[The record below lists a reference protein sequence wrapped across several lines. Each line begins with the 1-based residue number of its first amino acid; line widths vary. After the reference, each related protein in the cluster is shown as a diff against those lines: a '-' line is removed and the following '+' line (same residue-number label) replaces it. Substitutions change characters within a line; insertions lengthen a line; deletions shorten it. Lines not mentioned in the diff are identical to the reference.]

1 MTHIPHR
8 CARLLALL
16 IVPVAT
22 IACHDAYDAL
32 FLDPDRSTTARIEY
46 LFTQGLLN
54 ADFPIAYGEWYWQ
67 VYHNVAA
74 WAQVSGTVND
84 QDMMQPIGEQWQ
96 NTWTDYYTKAAMD
109 MREIRVIY
117 DALPED
123 QKASY
128 EVYVHLGK
136 IVNAFTTARTTD
148 LWGDIPY
155 SEAFTARQTVGQNLF
170 PKFDTQ
176 ESVYDAIL
184 KDLKDASDALRT
196 LSVVHPALAKQDLLL
211 KGDVMGWR
219 RFANSLRL
227 RLAMRLSD
235 VAPAKAQAI
244 VLEILSDPAT
254 YPLVEGNSQ
263 NVAWYMDPSWIY
275 DHNSLGNRSRATS
288 ELPNNVLA
296 PKVMLDLMVAS
307 KDPRLPVVF
316 DTVFDSDTATPRYV
330 GLPSSPDDQPATV
343 DSAHFS
349 RLNAL
354 MFRRNDNFPGY
365 VMTAAEVKF
374 LKAEAHMRGWATGDA
389 KAAYD
394 SAINLSVEMY
404 YATYNRNSFA
414 VPKATP
420 PTPDTV
426 TAFINGPAVV
436 YDGTLQ
442 RIATQKWIHLG
453 IVQPYEAWAELRR
466 TDYPVLPPD
475 RLGGRPLERT
485 VRIVYPSTEITNNSQ
500 SYAAVRAKD
509 TPTTRVWWDVK

>member
-46 LFTQGLLN
+46 LFTQGLLDS
-54 ADFPIAYGEWYWQ
+54 DFPIHYGEWYWQ
-67 VYHNVAA
+67 VYENVAA

-84 QDMMQPIGEQWQ
+84 VHMMQPVSDQWQ

-109 MREIRVIY
+109 VREIRVIY
-117 DALPED
+117 DRLPAD

-128 EVYVHLGK
+128 EVYLHLGK

-184 KDLKDASDALRT
+184 QDLKDASDALRS
-196 LSVVHPALAKQDLLL
+196 LSVVHPALAAQDLLL

-227 RLAMRLSD
+227 RLAMRLSE
-235 VAPAKAQAI
+235 VASAKAQAI
-244 VLEILSDPAT
+244 VQEILADPTT
-254 YPLVEGNSQ
+254 YPLVETNAQ

-288 ELPNNVLA
+288 ERPDKAWA
-296 PKVMLDLMVAS
+296 PKVMLDMMVADT
-307 KDPRLPVVF
+307 DPRLPILFDPVL
-316 DTVFDSDTATPRYV
+316 DTVVRYA
-330 GLPSSPDDQPATV
+330 GLPSSPNDQQPPLDRTRY
-343 DSAHFS
+343 S
-349 RLNAL
+349 RLDSL
-354 MFRRNDNFPGY
+354 MFSHNDNFPGW
-365 VMTAAEVKF
+365 VMTAAEVQF
-374 LKAEAHMRGWATGDA
+374 LKSEAYMRGWATGDPQ
-389 KAAYD
+389 AAYE
-394 SAINLSVEMY
+394 SALDLSVAMY
-404 YATYNRNSFA
+404 YDTYNRNSA
-414 VPKATP
+414 VTPKIPLPSAAQMS
-420 PTPDTV
+420 
-426 TAFINGPAVV
+426 AFKARPSVA

-466 TDYPVLPPD
+466 TDFPVLPPD
-475 RLGGRPLERT
+475 SIGGRLLERT
-485 VRIVYPSTEITNNSQ
+485 LRVVYPSTEITNNSQ

>member
-1 MTHIPHR
+1 MTHIMPKR
-8 CARLLALL
+8 ARLLALL
-16 IVPVAT
+16 IVPAAT

-32 FLDPDRSTTARIEY
+32 FLDPDKSTTAKIEY
-46 LFTQGLLN
+46 LFTQGLVD

-67 VYHNVAA
+67 VYNNVAT

-84 QDMMQPIGEQWQ
+84 VNMMRPLGDQWQ

-109 MREIRVIY
+109 LREMRVIY
-117 DALPED
+117 DRLPAG
-123 QKASY
+123 QQASY
-128 EVYVHLGK
+128 EVYLHLAK

-155 SEAFTARQTVGQNLF
+155 SEAFTARQTSGQNLF

-184 KDLKDASDALRT
+184 KDLKDASDALRS
-196 LSVVHPALAKQDLLL
+196 LSVIHPALATQDLLL
-211 KGDVMGWR
+211 KGDIVGWR

-227 RLAMRLSD
+227 RLAMRLSE

-244 VLEILSDPAT
+244 VQEILGDSAS
-254 YPLVEGNSQ
+254 YPLVEANTQ
-263 NVAWYMDPSWIY
+263 NIAWNMDPSWVY

-288 ELPNNVLA
+288 ELPQKVLA
-296 PKVMLDLMVAS
+296 PKLMLDMMVAAN
-307 KDPRLPVVF
+307 DPRLAIVF
-316 DTVFDSDTATPRYV
+316 DTVFDSDSATPRYI
-330 GLPSSPDDQPATV
+330 GLPSSPARQPATV
-343 DSAHFS
+343 DSTRFS
-349 RLNAL
+349 RLSAL
-354 MFRRNDNFPGY
+354 MFRHNDNFPGY
-365 VMTAAEVKF
+365 MMTAAEVQF
-374 LKAEAHMRGWATGDA
+374 LKAEAYMRGWAAGDA

-394 SAINLSVEMY
+394 NALALSVDQY
-404 YATYNRNSFA
+404 YTTYNRNSA
-414 VPKATP
+414 VSPKVPAPSSATVDSFISG
-420 PTPDTV
+420 PTV
-426 TAFINGPAVV
+426 A

-475 RLGGRPLERT
+475 SLGGRLLERT
-485 VRIVYPSTEITNNSQ
+485 VRIVYPSSEIASNSQ
-500 SYAAVRAKD
+500 NYEAVRAKD